1 MYEGGTVGSREGVI
15 ESVLSENDLWP
26 KKRIRTETNS
36 YRSPLKK
43 HFENW
48 IKQINEKK

>member
-1 MYEGGTVGSREGVI
+1 MYEGGTVGSRDEVMVVI
-15 ESVLSENDLWP
+15 LSKSDLWP